1 MHKNLLA
8 LLFVPVLLT
17 GCTQTD
23 HSKDKKEYE
32 VLSISFNNFAFEGKT
47 KEICYSEDNTNFQ
60 DAMKNYFTAVSQ
72 DEGLLTEVEAEVY
85 AGLKMQENTTIEDG
99 KTTFN
104 TLQISSQ
111 NYNGS
116 VTFKFSKIIS
126 AIEISAQA
134 YYKCFVRSWDPGVDP
149 YNCYSIDLDTT
160 VLINGKNWTLP
171 SVTQIEGEEGM
182 SIEMP
187 QIDKVMFDINSDTLT
202 ISDDNN
208 LGRFFIHNIN
218 FVLEK

>member
-32 VLSISFNNFAFEGKT
+32 VLSISFNNYVFEGTT
-47 KEICYSEDNTNFQ
+47 KEISTNSAEGRLKE
-60 DAMKNYFTAVSQ
+60 AMTNYFVAVSQ
-72 DEGLLTEVEAEVY
+72 DDTLLTDFSAVPY
-85 AGLKMQENTTIEDG
+85 AGLKKVENTTVEEG
-99 KTTFN
+99 KTSFN
-104 TLQISSQ
+104 TLQISSSST
-111 NYNGS
+111 NGA
-116 VTFKFSKIIS
+116 VTFKFSKTIS
-126 AIEISAQA
+126 AVEISAQA

-187 QIDKVMFDINSDTLT
+187 EIDKVMFDINSDTLT

-208 LGRFFIHNIN
+208 LGRFFIHDIN
-218 FVLEK
+218 FVFEK